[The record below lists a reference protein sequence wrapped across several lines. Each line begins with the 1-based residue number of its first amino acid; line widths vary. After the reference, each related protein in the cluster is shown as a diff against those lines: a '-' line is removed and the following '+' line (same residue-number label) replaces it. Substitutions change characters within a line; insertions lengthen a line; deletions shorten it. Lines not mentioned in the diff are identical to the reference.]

1 MSKRSAGGVIHN
13 YVGDDQI
20 RNSVDAHELNRR
32 VLEIKTRDD
41 RAFHRVCVEE
51 LGLGLASVSSLSV
64 PPSSSASIDD
74 VPCRSDNSDVSPRN
88 RD

>member
-13 YVGDDQI
+13 YVGDEQI
-20 RNSVDAHELNRR
+20 RSRIDAHELNRR

-74 VPCRSDNSDVSPRN
+74 VP
-88 RD
+88 